1 MEKETK
7 TASLPAAPEAIPE
20 GRSYWILL
28 AALFLLPRI
37 VRLLYPYVWFE
48 DPFYLYAARLV
59 EHGLVPYRDFNHVQL
74 PGAEYL
80 LSALYSLFGTSYRAA
95 EIFSQTAVYAN
106 TWLIYLTGRKLC
118 GGTAGLSSAVIF
130 SCSSLVFRYH
140 VWERELLVLLLV
152 TLVFYLLLRWEKLD
166 RPRSLA
172 LGLIFAAGIFIK
184 LTTVVPLAAALLFI
198 AVVRKEVKSALVTGL
213 SALVFT
219 LLAVSWFFSLA
230 GAENFFIQAFFVHF
244 VKGVTSDS
252 RLAALLYPL
261 YTLDITAVLGIL
273 GVFFWKKKF
282 PAAAWYPAL
291 VLLVYWAFLTFVSHT
306 VWPHNFVYFLPF
318 LSLSGG
324 VFLAALY
331 EMAWT
336 KRKFLAPFS
345 LAAAALLLLASAV
358 PLKNANW
365 VMGGAYGFG
374 YIPRKDVAEISSFI
388 RANTASTDLLLLPQ
402 HIAAE
407 SGRETVLSETMDT
420 PGLIGWVE
428 GKRKN
433 KAGLREI
440 LGLAKFKTYTQMTR
454 EVSELGW
461 GSAASLLKQ
470 RKLKYVVLT
479 TVPADNC
486 PFSAQYLRSLGYAP
500 ARQVGGYEAW
510 SLVPELR

>member
-1 MEKETK
+1 
-7 TASLPAAPEAIPE
+7 LPAAPEAFPE
-20 GRSYWILL
+20 GRAYWILL
-28 AALFLLPRI
+28 CALFLLPRI

-48 DPFYLYAARLV
+48 DPFYLYGAYLV
-59 EHGLVPYRDFNHVQL
+59 KNGWAPYRDFNHVQL

-95 EIFSQTAVYAN
+95 EIFSQAVVYSN
-106 TWLIYLTGRKLC
+106 TWLIYLAGRKLC
-118 GGTAGLSSAVIF
+118 GRTAALFAAVIF

-140 VWERELLVLLLV
+140 VWERELLVLFLV

-166 RPRSLA
+166 RQRSLF
-172 LGLIFAAGIFIK
+172 LGAIFAAGIFIK

-198 AVVRKEVKSALVTGL
+198 AVVRKEVKSALLTGL

-219 LLAVSWFFSLA
+219 LLAVSWFFFLA
-230 GAENFFIQAFFVHF
+230 GAKNVFIQAFFVHF

-273 GVFFWKKKF
+273 GVFFWKRKF
-282 PAAAWYPAL
+282 PPAAWYPAL
-291 VLLVYWAFLTFVSHT
+291 VLLVYWAFLTFISLT

-331 EMAWT
+331 ELAWT
-336 KRKFLAPFS
+336 RQKYLAPVS
-345 LAAAALLLLASAV
+345 LAAAALLLLVSVV

-374 YIPRKDVAEISSFI
+374 YIPRKDVGEISAFI
-388 RANTASTDLLLLPQ
+388 RSNTVPADLLLLPQ
-402 HIAAE
+402 HVAVE
-407 SGRETVLSETMDT
+407 SGRETVVSETMDT
-420 PGLIGWVE
+420 PGLVGWVE
-428 GKRKN
+428 EKRKN
-433 KAGLREI
+433 KAGLKEI
-440 LGLAKFKTYTQMTR
+440 LGLAKFKTYTQMTG
-454 EVSELGW
+454 EVSEIGW
-461 GSAASLLKQ
+461 RFAVSLLKQ
-470 RKLKYVVLT
+470 RKIKYVVLT

-500 ARQVGGYEAW
+500 VRQFGGYEAW
-510 SLVPELR
+510 SRVP

>member
-7 TASLPAAPEAIPE
+7 TINGSAAPLVFPE
-20 GRSYWILL
+20 GRSYLILL
-28 AALFLLPRI
+28 AGVFLLPR
-37 VRLLYPYVWFE
+37 VLRLVYPYAWFE
-48 DPFYLYAARLV
+48 DPFYLYGAYLV
-59 EHGLVPYRDFNHVQL
+59 EKGWVPYRDFNHVQL

-80 LSALYSLFGTSYRAA
+80 LSALYSFFGTSYRVA
-95 EIFSQTAVYAN
+95 EIFTQAVVYAN
-106 TWLIYLTGRKLC
+106 TWLIYLAGRELC
-118 GGTAGLSSAVIF
+118 GRTAGMFAAVIF

-152 TLVFYLLLRWEKLD
+152 TAVFCLLLRWEKLD
-166 RPRSLA
+166 RLRSSV

-198 AVVRKEVKSALVTGL
+198 AVVRKEAKYALVTGL

-219 LLAVSWFFSLA
+219 LLAVSSFFWLA
-230 GAENFFIQAFFVHF
+230 GPENFFIQAFFIHF
-244 VKGVTSDS
+244 VKGLTSYS
-252 RLAALLYPL
+252 RFAALLYPL
-261 YTLDITAVLGIL
+261 YTMDITAALGIL

-282 PAAAWYPAL
+282 PPAAWYPAL
-291 VLLVYWAFLTFVSHT
+291 VLLVYWAFLAFVSLT

-331 EMAWT
+331 EMAWI
-336 KRKFLAPFS
+336 RRQFLLPFS
-345 LAAAALLLLASAV
+345 LAAAALLLLASVV

-374 YIPRKDVAEISSFI
+374 YIPRKDVTEISAFI
-388 RANTASTDLLLLPQ
+388 RENTAPADLLLLPQ

-407 SGRETVLSETMDT
+407 SGRETVISETMDT

-428 GKRKN
+428 EKRKN

-440 LGLAKFKTYTQMTR
+440 LGMAKFKTYTQMTR

-461 GSAASLLKQ
+461 RSAASLLKQ
-470 RKLKYVVLT
+470 GKIKYVVLT

-486 PFSAQYLRSLGYAP
+486 PFPAQYLSSLGYAP
-500 ARQVGGYEAW
+500 ARRFGGYEAW
-510 SLVPELR
+510 GRGGR